1 LYLEYFLKCIKLK
14 KDRSRALVFISR
26 IIRALLLDINLYEEV
41 ENDKSSIWQSM
52 AVVFLASLAAGIYTY
67 NLGGIKGLIVGTILA
82 FAGWIV
88 MSFLIYLVGTK
99 LFPGTE
105 TKSDIGEILRVLGFA
120 GAPGIFLLVA
130 LLPVINNF
138 VWVVIVVIW
147 VWRLVAMIIAV
158 RQALDF
164 KNTWSAIWVCV
175 IGLIAYLLV
184 YIILLFAY
192 GLPKPIWS

>member
-1 LYLEYFLKCIKLK
+1 M
-14 KDRSRALVFISR
+14 FISR
-26 IIRALLLDINLYEEV
+26 LIRALLLDLKLYEEI

-52 AVVFLASLAAGIYTY
+52 AVVLLASLAAGLYTY
-67 NLGGIKGLIVGTILA
+67 ELGGLDGLIIGTVLA
-82 FAGWIV
+82 FVGWIV

-99 LFPGTE
+99 LFPNTDSK
-105 TKSDIGEILRVLGFA
+105 TDVWEILRVLGFA

-130 LLPVINNF
+130 LIPQLSSL
-138 VWVVIVVIW
+138 VWVIILVIW
-147 VWRLVAMIIAV
+147 VWRLVAMIIAIK
-158 RQALDF
+158 QALDF

>member
-1 LYLEYFLKCIKLK
+1 M
-14 KDRSRALVFISR
+14 VFISR
-26 IIRALLLDINLYEEV
+26 VIRALLLDINLYEEV

-52 AVVFLASLAAGIYTY
+52 VVVFLARLAAGVYTY
-67 NLGGIKGLIVGTILA
+67 NLGGVKCLIVGTVLA

-105 TKSDIGEILRVLGFA
+105 TKSDIGEIMRVLGFA

-138 VWVVIVVIW
+138 VWIVILVIW
-147 VWRLVAMIIAV
+147 IWRLVAMIIAV

-175 IGLIAYLLV
+175 IGLIVYLLV

-192 GLPKPIWS
+192 GLPKPIWT

>member
-1 LYLEYFLKCIKLK
+1 L
-14 KDRSRALVFISR
+14 AFISR
-26 IIRALLLDINLYEEV
+26 VIRALLLDINLYEEV

-52 AVVFLASLAAGIYTY
+52 IVVFLASLAAGVYTY
-67 NLGGIKGLIVGTILA
+67 NLGGGKGLIVGTVLA

-130 LLPVINNF
+130 LLPVIRNF
-138 VWVVIVVIW
+138 VWIVILVIW
-147 VWRLVAMIIAV
+147 IWRLVAMIIAV

-164 KNTWSAIWVCV
+164 KSTWSAIWVCV

-192 GLPKPIWS
+192 GLPKPIWT

>member
-1 LYLEYFLKCIKLK
+1 
-14 KDRSRALVFISR
+14 VFISR
-26 IIRALLLDINLYEEV
+26 VIRALLLDINLYEEV

-52 AVVFLASLAAGIYTY
+52 IVVFLASLAAGVYTY
-67 NLGGIKGLIVGTILA
+67 NLGGVKGLIVGTVLA

-88 MSFLIYLVGTK
+88 MSFLIYLIGTK

-105 TKSDIGEILRVLGFA
+105 TKSDMSEILRVLGFA

-130 LLPVINNF
+130 LLPVIRNF
-138 VWVVIVVIW
+138 VWIVILVIW
-147 VWRLVAMIIAV
+147 IWRLVAMIIAV

-164 KNTWSAIWVCV
+164 KSTWSAIWVCV

-184 YIILLFAY
+184 YMILLFAY
-192 GLPKPIWS
+192 GLPKPIWT

>member
-1 LYLEYFLKCIKLK
+1 M
-14 KDRSRALVFISR
+14 FISR
-26 IIRALLLDINLYEEV
+26 VIRALLLDINLYEEV

-52 AVVFLASLAAGIYTY
+52 IVVFLASLAAGLYTY
-67 NLGGIKGLIVGTILA
+67 NLGGVKGLIVGTVLA

-99 LFPGTE
+99 LFPGKE
-105 TKSDIGEILRVLGFA
+105 TKTDVGEILRVLGFA
-120 GAPGIFLLVA
+120 AAPGIFILVA
-130 LLPVINNF
+130 LLPFINKI
-138 VWVVIVVIW
+138 VWLLILVIW
-147 VWRLVAMIIAV
+147 IWRLVAMIIAV

>member
-1 LYLEYFLKCIKLK
+1 VFL
-14 KDRSRALVFISR
+14 SR

-41 ENDKSSIWQSM
+41 EKDKSSIWQSM
-52 AVVFLASLAAGIYTY
+52 IVVFLASLAAGVYTY
-67 NLGGIKGLIVGTILA
+67 NHGGVKGLIVGTVLA

-88 MSFLIYLVGTK
+88 MSFLVYLVGTK
-99 LFPGTE
+99 LFPGTD
-105 TKSDIGEILRVLGFA
+105 TKTDVGEILRVLGFA

-130 LLPVINNF
+130 LLPVIRNF
-138 VWVVIVVIW
+138 VWIVILVIW
-147 VWRLVAMIIAV
+147 IWRLVAMIIAV

-164 KNTWSAIWVCV
+164 KSTWSAIWVCI

-192 GLPKPIWS
+192 GLPKPIWT

>member
-1 LYLEYFLKCIKLK
+1 M
-14 KDRSRALVFISR
+14 AFISR
-26 IIRALLLDINLYEEV
+26 VIRALLLDINLYEEV

-52 AVVFLASLAAGIYTY
+52 IVVFLASLAAGVYTY
-67 NLGGIKGLIVGTILA
+67 NLGGVKGLIVGTVLA

-130 LLPVINNF
+130 LLPVIRNF
-138 VWVVIVVIW
+138 VWIVILVIW
-147 VWRLVAMIIAV
+147 IWRLVAMIIAV

-164 KNTWSAIWVCV
+164 KSTWSAIWVCV

-192 GLPKPIWS
+192 GLPKPIWT

>member
-1 LYLEYFLKCIKLK
+1 M
-14 KDRSRALVFISR
+14 VFISR
-26 IIRALLLDINLYEEV
+26 VIRALLLDINLYEEV

-52 AVVFLASLAAGIYTY
+52 AVVFLASLAAGVYTY
-67 NLGGIKGLIVGTILA
+67 NLGGVKGLIVGTVLA

-105 TKSDIGEILRVLGFA
+105 TKSDIGEIMRVLGFA

-138 VWVVIVVIW
+138 VWIVILVIW
-147 VWRLVAMIIAV
+147 IWRLVAMIIAV

-175 IGLIAYLLV
+175 IGLIVYLLV

-192 GLPKPIWS
+192 GLPKPIWT

>member
-1 LYLEYFLKCIKLK
+1 M
-14 KDRSRALVFISR
+14 FISR

-52 AVVFLASLAAGIYTY
+52 GVVFLASLAAGIYTY
-67 NLGGIKGLIVGTILA
+67 ELGGLSGLFIGTILS
-82 FAGWIV
+82 FGGWIV
-88 MSFLIYLVGTK
+88 MSFIIYLVGTK
-99 LFPGTE
+99 LFPSTE
-105 TKSDIGEILRVLGFA
+105 TKTDIGEILRVLGFA
-120 GAPGIFLLVA
+120 ASPGIFLLVA
-130 LLPVINNF
+130 LIPVISSF
-138 VWVVIVVIW
+138 VWVIILVIW

>member
-1 LYLEYFLKCIKLK
+1 
-14 KDRSRALVFISR
+14 LVFISR

-52 AVVFLASLAAGIYTY
+52 VVVFLASLAAGVYTY
-67 NLGGIKGLIVGTILA
+67 NLGGVKGLIVGTVLA

-88 MSFLIYLVGTK
+88 MSFLIYLIGTK

-105 TKSDIGEILRVLGFA
+105 TKSDIAEIMRVLGFA

-138 VWVVIVVIW
+138 VWIVILVIW
-147 VWRLVAMIIAV
+147 IWRLVAMIIAV

-192 GLPKPIWS
+192 GLPKPIWT

>member
-1 LYLEYFLKCIKLK
+1 M
-14 KDRSRALVFISR
+14 FISR
-26 IIRALLLDINLYEEV
+26 LIRALLLDINLYEEV
-41 ENDKSSIWQSM
+41 EHDKSSIWQSM
-52 AVVFLASLAAGIYTY
+52 VVVLLASLAAGLYTH
-67 NLGGIKGLIVGTILA
+67 NLGGIKGLIVGTVLA

-99 LFPGTE
+99 LFPGTD
-105 TKSDIGEILRVLGFA
+105 TKTNIGEILRVLGFA

-138 VWVVIVVIW
+138 AWVVILIIW
-147 VWRLVAMIIAV
+147 VWRLVAMIIAIK
-158 RQALDF
+158 QALDF

-175 IGLIAYLLV
+175 IGLIAYMLV

-192 GLPKPIWS
+192 GLPKPIWT

>member
-1 LYLEYFLKCIKLK
+1 MFL
-14 KDRSRALVFISR
+14 SR

-52 AVVFLASLAAGIYTY
+52 GVVFLASLAAGIYTY
-67 NLGGIKGLIVGTILA
+67 KLGGLSGLFIGTILS
-82 FAGWIV
+82 FGGWIV

-99 LFPGTE
+99 LFPSTE
-105 TKSDIGEILRVLGFA
+105 TKTDIGEILRVLGFA
-120 GAPGIFLLVA
+120 ASPGIFLLVA
-130 LLPVINNF
+130 LIPVISSF
-138 VWVVIVVIW
+138 VWVIILVIW

>member
-1 LYLEYFLKCIKLK
+1 M
-14 KDRSRALVFISR
+14 LVFISR
-26 IIRALLLDINLYEEV
+26 VIRALLLDINLYEEV

-52 AVVFLASLAAGIYTY
+52 IVVFLASLAAGVYTY
-67 NLGGIKGLIVGTILA
+67 NLGGVKGLIVGTVLA

-88 MSFLIYLVGTK
+88 MSFFIYLVGTK

-130 LLPVINNF
+130 LLPIIRNF
-138 VWVVIVVIW
+138 VWIVILVIW
-147 VWRLVAMIIAV
+147 TWRLVAMIIAV

-164 KNTWSAIWVCV
+164 RSTWSAIWVCV

-192 GLPKPIWS
+192 GLPKPIWT

>member
-1 LYLEYFLKCIKLK
+1 
-14 KDRSRALVFISR
+14 
-26 IIRALLLDINLYEEV
+26 
-41 ENDKSSIWQSM
+41 
-52 AVVFLASLAAGIYTY
+52 
-67 NLGGIKGLIVGTILA
+67 
-82 FAGWIV
+82 

-105 TKSDIGEILRVLGFA
+105 TKSDIGEIMRVLGFA

-138 VWVVIVVIW
+138 VWIVILVIW
-147 VWRLVAMIIAV
+147 IWRLVAMIIAV

-175 IGLIAYLLV
+175 IGLIVYLLV

-192 GLPKPIWS
+192 GLPKPIWT